1 MSKILVITIGR
12 TGSTNL
18 CKGIADT
25 LNLQLIDEPFNPLKS
40 KEVWSFNQS
49 KIKSSKDIIVK
60 HIWFHTID
68 NIFYLDFLKI
78 LIQDFDEVFILT
90 RKNIKEHF
98 ESIVN
103 LKYKTKL
110 KQDIFEKYVFEDIPS
125 SFIKNYK
132 DTTLNLEKLK
142 KHNKDLKILAEETN
156 IKIIYYEDIYSDNID
171 SNFSV
176 IKKVLPSI
184 SNDFKKFLDNKNRQ
198 RIFDSKKQTI

>member
-12 TGSTNL
+12 AGSTNL
-18 CKGIADT
+18 CKGLADN
-25 LNLQLIDEPFNPLKS
+25 LNLELIDEPFNPLKS
-40 KEVWSFNQS
+40 KQTHVFNQS
-49 KIKSSKDIIVK
+49 KIKLSKNIIVK

-68 NIFYLDFLKI
+68 NIFYLDFLRI
-78 LIQDFDEVFILT
+78 LIKKFDKVFILT
-90 RKNIKEHF
+90 RKNTKEHF

-110 KQDIFEKYVFEDIPS
+110 NQNVFEKYLFEDIPS
-125 SFIKNYK
+125 DFIEEYQNN
-132 DTTLNLEKLK
+132 TLNIKKLK

-156 IKIIYYEDIYSDNID
+156 IKIVYYEDIYSDNID

-176 IKKVLPSI
+176 IKKVLPNI

-198 RIFDSKKQTI
+198 RIFVSKKQTI

>member
-18 CKGIADT
+18 CKGIADI
-25 LNLQLIDEPFNPLKS
+25 LNLEFIDEPFNPLKS

-60 HIWFHTID
+60 HIWFHTVD

-78 LIQDFDEVFILT
+78 LTQDFDEVFILT

-110 KQDIFEKYVFEDIPS
+110 NQDIFGKYVFEDIPF
-125 SFIKNYK
+125 SFIENYK
-132 DTTLNLEKLK
+132 NTTLNLEKLE
-142 KHNKDLKILAEETN
+142 KHNNDLKILAEKNN
-156 IKIIYYEDIYSDNID
+156 IEIIYYEDIYSDDID
-171 SNFSV
+171 SNFDV
-176 IKKVLPSI
+176 IKKVLPNVST
-184 SNDFKKFLDNKNRQ
+184 NLKKFLDNKNRQ
-198 RIFDSKKQTI
+198 RLFDSKKQFI